1 MSSKNVDKKEDKIKE
16 TKSKENKKEKE
27 KSKIKNEE
35 ENSENEYPK
44 DKINKPNELKN
55 FDAVTHFKQNII
67 HFNNNCAEPIKDYS
81 YYCFTCKHSVC
92 NECGVS
98 EHKNHLLIQRDNCL
112 NYDNSFFNEISKV
125 IEKGINIDSKKSQI
139 KKDISKSI
147 YQLKEQLDL
156 IEQEKLKEIDNIFK
170 EIKANYVSLKDNY
183 LKTKECIENYYKTN
197 KKFFN
202 IKIKHTK
209 QNSQINTSTDNKENK
224 ENNENNENKEKNNTN
239 ANTNSIK
246 SSLINYYNVNENEL
260 GPNRDIENTIFLM
273 NFELMNLCDN
283 KNLQILEISNNIN
296 KKIKDMSKLIEDN
309 TKSFTEELK
318 KNYLS
323 FDNGIIQK
331 FDDFYW
337 DIKVRCEKYT
347 EHKLQFQNTIH
358 DIYKRNGCL
367 DKLKDLLSL
376 FDSKNNKG
384 KDVLFN
390 QQFFIKMNDLSS
402 LSTDVVKNMAKKLY
416 LSNGKIRSTSKNRF
430 ANKSKFSSSGTLSE
444 KKDENKKSVKALGK
458 TKSNN
463 ILNVG
468 NKDGNKDNIN
478 ENKELE
484 LKNELKK
491 NLTNMGKNTV
501 IPKKENIILNQ
512 RLIQRFYSYSILD
525 FYTKY
530 FKVNINTQDK
540 DYDEEK
546 NIYLKNNNSNID
558 GIRSKKGTNL
568 KYSKNVGVDDSKNT
582 KNKFKNN
589 IKSVSLLSNYT
600 ARYTELKEK
609 AKPIINTNYIQ
620 LYDPATTK
628 ITKIKVNLDTQD
640 KDYDE
645 ENNIYMNNKY
655 NNSSNID
662 GKNTKKGYNN
672 LKYGKV
678 GGGKGKNDNNANNSN
693 MNDPKNMKNRYKTN
707 IKSVSL
713 LSNYTERY
721 TELKEK
727 VKPIIN
733 TNYIQLFDPATTRIS
748 KIKVP
753 LTKEEHGYTTFPDG
767 CRHLLIDS
775 DLYITGG
782 TDNCG
787 YPINIVLIYNL
798 AIGELNRL
806 SNLNDN
812 HSYHSVEYL
821 ENFDSIL
828 VVGGENSSSCE
839 IMDLDSKK
847 WTKLPSLNYPRANS
861 NIYYNNMT
869 SDLFVLFGMEGEMNQ
884 KTKNTDVIEVLEL
897 NDIISGWMMVDYYK
911 SVGLDLKNNYCITLP
926 FTRDKLLIYG
936 GSSARSIE
944 KRLFALFDMIKNECI
959 KVDSETMDLIKREE
973 NKIRAFDNALEI
985 IN

>member
-1 MSSKNVDKKEDKIKE
+1 MSTKNIVSKEDKNKE
-16 TKSKENKKEKE
+16 EKSKEEKKEEKE
-27 KSKIKNEE
+27 IPQKEE
-35 ENSENEYPK
+35 EKIDDEYPK

-67 HFNNNCAEPIKDYS
+67 HFYKNCSEPIKDYS

-92 NECGVS
+92 NECGVLD
-98 EHKNHLLIQRDNCL
+98 HKEHLLIQRDNCL
-112 NYDNSFFNEISKV
+112 NYDNSFFNEIAKV

-147 YQLKEQLDL
+147 ANLKEQLDL
-156 IEQEKLKEIDNIFK
+156 IEIKKLKEIDNIFK
-170 EIKANYVSLKDNY
+170 EIKANYVNLKDNY

-202 IKIKHTK
+202 IKIKKTK
-209 QNSQINTSTDNKENK
+209 QNNSSVTESPS
-224 ENNENNENKEKNNTN
+224 NENNEKNSISNN
-239 ANTNSIK
+239 IK
-246 SSLINYYNVNENEL
+246 SSLINYFKINENEV
-260 GPNRDIENTIFLM
+260 GPNRDIENTVFLM

-296 KKIKDMSKLIEDN
+296 NKLKDMSKLIEEN
-309 TKSFTEELK
+309 TISFTEQLK
-318 KNYLS
+318 KNYLC
-323 FDNGIIQK
+323 FDEEIIAK

-347 EHKLQFQNTIH
+347 DHIYQFQNTLY

-402 LSTDVVKNMAKKLY
+402 LNTDVVKSMAKKLY
-416 LSNGKIRSTSKNRF
+416 FSNGKVRTTSKNRF
-430 ANKSKFSSSGTLSE
+430 ASKSKFTTGSQTD
-444 KKDENKKSVKALGK
+444 KKEDTKKNKSIGK

-463 ILNVG
+463 LLNKA
-468 NKDGNKDNIN
+468 NNDNANLN
-478 ENKELE
+478 EIKEPE
-484 LKNELKK
+484 KPELKK
-491 NLTNMGKNTV
+491 VQSNISKINAS
-501 IPKKENIILNQ
+501 IPKRENIILNQ
-512 RLIQRFYSYSILD
+512 RLIQRFYAYSVLD
-525 FYTKY
+525 YYSKY
-530 FKVNINTQDK
+530 FKVNINNEDK
-540 DYDEEK
+540 D
-546 NIYLKNNNSNID
+546 L
-558 GIRSKKGTNL
+558 
-568 KYSKNVGVDDSKNT
+568 
-582 KNKFKNN
+582 
-589 IKSVSLLSNYT
+589 
-600 ARYTELKEK
+600 
-609 AKPIINTNYIQ
+609 
-620 LYDPATTK
+620 
-628 ITKIKVNLDTQD
+628 
-640 KDYDE
+640 DE

-655 NNSSNID
+655 NDISKSKKGIKS
-662 GKNTKKGYNN
+662 GKNGTRIRG
-672 LKYGKV
+672 
-678 GGGKGKNDNNANNSN
+678 NNAMNKNKNENNKESNSN
-693 MNDPKNMKNRYKTN
+693 LDPKNMKNNRLRSN

-713 LSNYTERY
+713 LSNYSERY

-733 TNYIQLFDPATTRIS
+733 TNYIQLFDPATTKIS

-787 YPINIVLIYNL
+787 YPINIVLIFNL
-798 AIGELNRL
+798 AIGELSRL

-821 ENFDSIL
+821 ENFDSII

-861 NIYYNNMT
+861 NIYYNNIT
-869 SDLFVLFGMEGEMNQ
+869 SDLFVLFGMEGEMTE

-897 NDIISGWMMVDYYK
+897 NDIIGGWMMVDYYK

-959 KVDSETMDLIKREE
+959 KVDSDTMDLIKREE
-973 NKIRAFDNALEI
+973 NKIRAFDNALEKI
-985 IN
+985 S

>member
-1 MSSKNVDKKEDKIKE
+1 MN
-16 TKSKENKKEKE
+16 KSKEETKEEKE
-27 KSKIKNEE
+27 IPQKEE
-35 ENSENEYPK
+35 EKIDDEYPK

-67 HFNNNCAEPIKDYS
+67 HFYKNCSEPIKDYS

-92 NECGVS
+92 NECGVLD
-98 EHKNHLLIQRDNCL
+98 HKEHLLIQRDNCL
-112 NYDNSFFNEISKV
+112 NYDNSFFNEIAKV

-147 YQLKEQLDL
+147 ANLKEQLDL
-156 IEQEKLKEIDNIFK
+156 IEIKKLKEIDNIFK
-170 EIKANYVSLKDNY
+170 EIKANYVNLKDNY

-202 IKIKHTK
+202 IKIKKTK
-209 QNSQINTSTDNKENK
+209 QNNSSVTESPS
-224 ENNENNENKEKNNTN
+224 NENNEKNSISNN
-239 ANTNSIK
+239 IK
-246 SSLINYYNVNENEL
+246 SSLINYFKINENEV
-260 GPNRDIENTIFLM
+260 GPNRDIENTVFLM

-296 KKIKDMSKLIEDN
+296 NKIKDMSKLIEEN
-309 TKSFTEELK
+309 TISFTEQLK
-318 KNYLS
+318 KNYLC
-323 FDNGIIQK
+323 FDEEIIAK

-347 EHKLQFQNTIH
+347 DHIYQFQNTLY

-402 LSTDVVKNMAKKLY
+402 LNTDVVKSMAKKLY
-416 LSNGKIRSTSKNRF
+416 FSNGKVRTTSKNRF
-430 ANKSKFSSSGTLSE
+430 ASKSKFNTGSQTD
-444 KKDENKKSVKALGK
+444 KKEDTKKNKSIGK

-463 ILNVG
+463 LLNKA
-468 NKDGNKDNIN
+468 NNDNANLN
-478 ENKELE
+478 EIKEPE
-484 LKNELKK
+484 KPELKK
-491 NLTNMGKNTV
+491 VQSNISKINAS
-501 IPKKENIILNQ
+501 IPKRENIILNQ
-512 RLIQRFYSYSILD
+512 RLIQRFYAYSVLD
-525 FYTKY
+525 YYSKY
-530 FKVNINTQDK
+530 FKVNINNEDK
-540 DYDEEK
+540 D
-546 NIYLKNNNSNID
+546 L
-558 GIRSKKGTNL
+558 
-568 KYSKNVGVDDSKNT
+568 
-582 KNKFKNN
+582 
-589 IKSVSLLSNYT
+589 
-600 ARYTELKEK
+600 
-609 AKPIINTNYIQ
+609 
-620 LYDPATTK
+620 
-628 ITKIKVNLDTQD
+628 
-640 KDYDE
+640 DE

-655 NNSSNID
+655 NDISKSKKGIKS
-662 GKNTKKGYNN
+662 GKNGARIR
-672 LKYGKV
+672 G
-678 GGGKGKNDNNANNSN
+678 NNAMNKNKNENNKESNSN
-693 MNDPKNMKNRYKTN
+693 LDPKNMKNNRLRSN

-713 LSNYTERY
+713 LSNYSERY

-733 TNYIQLFDPATTRIS
+733 TNYIQLFDPATTKIS

-787 YPINIVLIYNL
+787 YPINIVLIFNL
-798 AIGELNRL
+798 AIGELSRL

-821 ENFDSIL
+821 ENFDSII

-861 NIYYNNMT
+861 NIYYNNIT
-869 SDLFVLFGMEGEMNQ
+869 SDLFVLFGMEGEMTE

-897 NDIISGWMMVDYYK
+897 NDIIGGWMMVDYYK

-959 KVDSETMDLIKREE
+959 KVDSDTMDLIKREE
-973 NKIRAFDNALEI
+973 NKIRAFDNALEKI
-985 IN
+985 S

>member
-1 MSSKNVDKKEDKIKE
+1 MN
-16 TKSKENKKEKE
+16 KSKEETKEEKE
-27 KSKIKNEE
+27 IPQKEE
-35 ENSENEYPK
+35 EKIDDEYPK

-67 HFNNNCAEPIKDYS
+67 HFYKNCSEPIKDYS

-92 NECGVS
+92 NECGVLD
-98 EHKNHLLIQRDNCL
+98 HKEHLLIQRDNCL
-112 NYDNSFFNEISKV
+112 NYDNSFFNEIAKV

-147 YQLKEQLDL
+147 ANLKEQLDL
-156 IEQEKLKEIDNIFK
+156 IEIKKLKEIDNIFK
-170 EIKANYVSLKDNY
+170 EIKANYVNLKDNY

-202 IKIKHTK
+202 IKIKKTK
-209 QNSQINTSTDNKENK
+209 QNNSSVTESPS
-224 ENNENNENKEKNNTN
+224 NENNEKNSISNN
-239 ANTNSIK
+239 IK
-246 SSLINYYNVNENEL
+246 SSLINYFKINENEV
-260 GPNRDIENTIFLM
+260 GPNRDIENTVFLM

-296 KKIKDMSKLIEDN
+296 NKIKDMSKLIEEN
-309 TKSFTEELK
+309 TISFTEQLK
-318 KNYLS
+318 KNYLC
-323 FDNGIIQK
+323 FDEEIIAK

-347 EHKLQFQNTIH
+347 DHIYQFQNTLY

-402 LSTDVVKNMAKKLY
+402 LNTDVVKSMAKKLY
-416 LSNGKIRSTSKNRF
+416 FSNGKVRTTSKNRF
-430 ANKSKFSSSGTLSE
+430 ASKSKFNTGSQTD
-444 KKDENKKSVKALGK
+444 KKEDTKKNKSIGK

-463 ILNVG
+463 LLNKA
-468 NKDGNKDNIN
+468 NNDNANLN
-478 ENKELE
+478 EIKEPE
-484 LKNELKK
+484 KPELKK
-491 NLTNMGKNTV
+491 VQSNISKINAS
-501 IPKKENIILNQ
+501 IPKRENIILNQ
-512 RLIQRFYSYSILD
+512 RLIQRFYAYSVLD
-525 FYTKY
+525 YYSKY
-530 FKVNINTQDK
+530 FKVNINNEDK
-540 DYDEEK
+540 D
-546 NIYLKNNNSNID
+546 L
-558 GIRSKKGTNL
+558 
-568 KYSKNVGVDDSKNT
+568 
-582 KNKFKNN
+582 
-589 IKSVSLLSNYT
+589 
-600 ARYTELKEK
+600 
-609 AKPIINTNYIQ
+609 
-620 LYDPATTK
+620 
-628 ITKIKVNLDTQD
+628 
-640 KDYDE
+640 DE

-655 NNSSNID
+655 NDISKSKKGIKS
-662 GKNTKKGYNN
+662 GKNGVRIR
-672 LKYGKV
+672 G
-678 GGGKGKNDNNANNSN
+678 NNAMNKNKNESNKESNSN
-693 MNDPKNMKNRYKTN
+693 LDPKNMKNNRLRSN

-713 LSNYTERY
+713 LSNYSERY

-733 TNYIQLFDPATTRIS
+733 TNYIQLFDPATTKIS

-787 YPINIVLIYNL
+787 YPINIVLIFNL
-798 AIGELNRL
+798 AIGELSRL

-821 ENFDSIL
+821 ENFDSII

-861 NIYYNNMT
+861 NIYYNNIT
-869 SDLFVLFGMEGEMNQ
+869 SDLFVLFGMEGEMTE

-897 NDIISGWMMVDYYK
+897 NDIIGGWMMVDYYK

-959 KVDSETMDLIKREE
+959 KVDSDTMDLIKREE
-973 NKIRAFDNALEI
+973 NKIRAFDNALEKI
-985 IN
+985 S

>member
-1 MSSKNVDKKEDKIKE
+1 MSSKNIDPKEDKNKE
-16 TKSKENKKEKE
+16 EKVPESSNEEKDSQQKKEVKA
-27 KSKIKNEE
+27 EE
-35 ENSENEYPK
+35 DYPK

-67 HFNNNCAEPIKDYS
+67 HFYKNCSEPIKDYS

-92 NECGVS
+92 NECGLL

-125 IEKGINIDSKKSQI
+125 IEKGITIDSRKSQI

-147 YQLKEQLDL
+147 NELKEKLDI
-156 IEQEKLKEIDNIFK
+156 IEKEKLKEVDNIFK
-170 EIKANYVSLKDNY
+170 EVKANYVGLKDNY

-202 IKIKHTK
+202 IKIKRTK
-209 QNSQINTSTDNKENK
+209 QNNANNQPV
-224 ENNENNENKEKNNTN
+224 ENNENNEKEIKPNI
-239 ANTNSIK
+239 IK
-246 SSLINYYNVNENEL
+246 SSLINYFNINENEI
-260 GPNRDIENTIFLM
+260 GPNKDIENTVFLM

-283 KNLQILEISNNIN
+283 KNLQILDISNNIN
-296 KKIKDMSKLIEDN
+296 KKIKEMSKLIEED
-309 TKSFTEELK
+309 TKSFSEHIK
-318 KNYLS
+318 KNLFS
-323 FDNGIIQK
+323 FDNEIIAK

-347 EHKLQFQNTIH
+347 EHIDQFQNTIY

-402 LSTDVVKNMAKKLY
+402 LNTDVVKNMAKKLY
-416 LSNGKIRSTSKNRF
+416 LSNGKVRTTSKNKFVSKSRF
-430 ANKSKFSSSGTLSE
+430 ALTGTQSDKKEESKKSNKS
-444 KKDENKKSVKALGK
+444 LGK

-463 ILNVG
+463 LINQM
-468 NKDGNKDNIN
+468 NKGIADNIN
-478 ENKELE
+478 DIKEE
-484 LKNELKK
+484 VKHELKK
-491 NLTNMGKNTV
+491 SQVNIGKINPS

-512 RLIQRFYSYSILD
+512 RLIQRFYAYSVLD
-525 FYTKY
+525 YYSKY
-530 FKVNINTQDK
+530 FKVNTDNQDT
-540 DYDEEK
+540 D
-546 NIYLKNNNSNID
+546 
-558 GIRSKKGTNL
+558 
-568 KYSKNVGVDDSKNT
+568 
-582 KNKFKNN
+582 F
-589 IKSVSLLSNYT
+589 
-600 ARYTELKEK
+600 
-609 AKPIINTNYIQ
+609 
-620 LYDPATTK
+620 
-628 ITKIKVNLDTQD
+628 
-640 KDYDE
+640 DE

-655 NNSSNID
+655 NA
-662 GKNTKKGYNN
+662 
-672 LKYGKV
+672 
-678 GGGKGKNDNNANNSN
+678 NNANNPINEAAKAKKGGKFGKSGVRGRF
-693 MNDPKNMKNRYKTN
+693 MNPLSKNNKKNNENNKENNENNMKNRYRSN

-733 TNYIQLFDPATTRIS
+733 TNYIQLFDPATTKIT

-787 YPINIVLIYNL
+787 YPINVVLIYNL
-798 AIGELNRL
+798 AIGELSRL

-812 HSYHSVEYL
+812 HSYHSIEYL
-821 ENFDSIL
+821 ENFDSII

-861 NIYYNNMT
+861 NIYYNNIT
-869 SDLFVLFGMEGEMNQ
+869 SDLFVLFGMEGEMTQ

-959 KVDSETMDLIKREE
+959 KVDSDTMDLIKREE
-973 NKIRAFDNALEI
+973 NKIRAFDNALERI
-985 IN
+985 C

>member
-1 MSSKNVDKKEDKIKE
+1 MSSKNVKPKEDK
-16 TKSKENKKEKE
+16 SKEE
-27 KSKIKNEE
+27 KSKDTPKEEKNKPKNEE
-35 ENSENEYPK
+35 ENLEDEYPK

-55 FDAVTHFKQNII
+55 FDAMTHFKQNII
-67 HFNNNCAEPIKDYS
+67 HFYKNCSEPIKDYS

-92 NECGVS
+92 NECGLLD
-98 EHKNHLLIQRDNCL
+98 HKEHLLIQRDNCL

-147 YQLKEQLDL
+147 TQLKEQLDL
-156 IEQEKLKEIDNIFK
+156 IEKEKLKEVDKIFK

-202 IKIKHTK
+202 IKIKKTK
-209 QNSQINTSTDNKENK
+209 QNISTLENENKESKENK
-224 ENNENNENKEKNNTN
+224 ENTEKINTANN
-239 ANTNSIK
+239 IK
-246 SSLINYYNVNENEL
+246 SSLINYFNINENEI
-260 GPNRDIENTIFLM
+260 GPNRDIENTVFLM

-296 KKIKDMSKLIEDN
+296 KKIKDMSKLIEDTTN
-309 TKSFTEELK
+309 SFTEQIK
-318 KNYLS
+318 KNYLN
-323 FDNGIIQK
+323 FDNDIIAK

-347 EHKLQFQNTIH
+347 EHILQFQNTIY

-402 LSTDVVKNMAKKLY
+402 LNTDVVKNMAKKLY
-416 LSNGKIRSTSKNRF
+416 FANGKIRTTSKNKF
-430 ANKSKFSSSGTLSE
+430 ASKTKFTPSASLSE
-444 KKDENKKSVKALGK
+444 KKDDSKKTNKSLGK
-458 TKSNN
+458 VKSNN
-463 ILNVG
+463 IMISKG
-468 NKDGNKDNIN
+468 NSGENINSSPNN
-478 ENKELE
+478 ENKEQ
-484 LKNELKK
+484 ELKK
-491 NLTNMGKNTV
+491 NLSNITTKMNNP

-512 RLIQRFYSYSILD
+512 RLIQRFYAYSVLD
-525 FYTKY
+525 YYSKY
-530 FKVNINTQDK
+530 FKVNINKEDK
-540 DYDEEK
+540 D
-546 NIYLKNNNSNID
+546 
-558 GIRSKKGTNL
+558 
-568 KYSKNVGVDDSKNT
+568 
-582 KNKFKNN
+582 F
-589 IKSVSLLSNYT
+589 
-600 ARYTELKEK
+600 
-609 AKPIINTNYIQ
+609 
-620 LYDPATTK
+620 
-628 ITKIKVNLDTQD
+628 
-640 KDYDE
+640 DE

-655 NNSSNID
+655 NNSGVDNLK
-662 GKNTKKGYNN
+662 GKKGYNN
-672 LKYGKV
+672 LKYN
-678 GGGKGKNDNNANNSN
+678 KNGLRSRGNNPNSKNNENNKDNSN
-693 MNDPKNMKNRYKTN
+693 LDSKNMKNRYKSN

-733 TNYIQLFDPATTRIS
+733 TNYIQLFDPATTKIT

-787 YPINIVLIYNL
+787 YPINIVLNYNL
-798 AIGELNRL
+798 AIGELSRL
-806 SNLNDN
+806 TNLNDN

-821 ENFDSIL
+821 ENFDSII

-861 NIYYNNMT
+861 NIYYNNIT
-869 SDLFVLFGMEGEMNQ
+869 SDLFVLFGMEGEMTQ

-911 SVGLDLKNNYCITLP
+911 SVGLDLKNNYCLTLP

-959 KVDSETMDLIKREE
+959 KVDSDTMDLIKREE
-973 NKIRAFDNALEI
+973 NKIRAFDNALERI
-985 IN
+985 C

>member
-1 MSSKNVDKKEDKIKE
+1 MSSKSVEV
-16 TKSKENKKEKE
+16 KENKNKEEKVKE
-27 KSKIKNEE
+27 NSNEE
-35 ENSENEYPK
+35 KNAQQQKEENLEDEYPK

-67 HFNNNCAEPIKDYS
+67 HFYRNCSEPIKDYS

-92 NECGVS
+92 NECGLL

-125 IEKGINIDSKKSQI
+125 IEKGINIDSRKSQI

-147 YQLKEQLDL
+147 NELKEKLDL
-156 IEQEKLKEIDNIFK
+156 IEKEKLKEVDNIFK
-170 EIKANYVSLKDNY
+170 EVKANYVGLKDNY

-202 IKIKHTK
+202 IKIKKTK
-209 QNSQINTSTDNKENK
+209 QN
-224 ENNENNENKEKNNTN
+224 N
-239 ANTNSIK
+239 ANNPPLENSEDNEKINKANIIK
-246 SSLINYYNVNENEL
+246 SSLINYFNINENEI
-260 GPNRDIENTIFLM
+260 GPNKDIENTVFLM

-283 KNLQILEISNNIN
+283 KNLQILDISNNIN
-296 KKIKDMSKLIEDN
+296 NKIKEMSKLIEED
-309 TKSFTEELK
+309 TKSFTQHIK
-318 KNYLS
+318 KNLFS
-323 FDNGIIQK
+323 FDNEIIAK

-347 EHKLQFQNTIH
+347 EHINQFQNTIY

-402 LSTDVVKNMAKKLY
+402 LNTDVVKNMAKKLY
-416 LSNGKIRSTSKNRF
+416 LSNGKIRTTSKNRF
-430 ANKSKFSSSGTLSE
+430 TSKSRFANTGTQSE
-444 KKDENKKSVKALGK
+444 KKEESKKSSNKILGK

-463 ILNVG
+463 LM
-468 NKDGNKDNIN
+468 NKGSNDNIN
-478 ENKELE
+478 DNNNKEETKLDT
-484 LKNELKK
+484 KK
-491 NLTNMGKNTV
+491 GQINISKINPS

-512 RLIQRFYSYSILD
+512 RLIQRFYAYSVLD
-525 FYTKY
+525 YYSKY
-530 FKVNINTQDK
+530 FKVNTDNQDT
-540 DYDEEK
+540 D
-546 NIYLKNNNSNID
+546 
-558 GIRSKKGTNL
+558 
-568 KYSKNVGVDDSKNT
+568 V
-582 KNKFKNN
+582 
-589 IKSVSLLSNYT
+589 
-600 ARYTELKEK
+600 
-609 AKPIINTNYIQ
+609 
-620 LYDPATTK
+620 
-628 ITKIKVNLDTQD
+628 
-640 KDYDE
+640 DE

-655 NNSSNID
+655 NA
-662 GKNTKKGYNN
+662 KNEGQRIKKGGKFSKSGSRSRSINPLNKNN
-672 LKYGKV
+672 
-678 GGGKGKNDNNANNSN
+678 KNNENNKENNET
-693 MNDPKNMKNRYKTN
+693 NMKNRYKSN

-733 TNYIQLFDPATTRIS
+733 TNYIQLFDPATTKIT

-753 LTKEEHGYTTFPDG
+753 LTKEEYGYTTFPDG

-787 YPINIVLIYNL
+787 YPINVVLIYNL
-798 AIGELNRL
+798 AIGELSRL

-821 ENFDSIL
+821 ENFDSII

-861 NIYYNNMT
+861 NIYYNNIT
-869 SDLFVLFGMEGEMNQ
+869 SDLFVFFGMEGEMTQ

-959 KVDSETMDLIKREE
+959 KVDSDTMDLIKREE
-973 NKIRAFDNALEI
+973 NKIRAFDNALEK